1 MYTAD
6 LANAAKDGF
15 GQLFADRNSQSTA
28 AAIDQIQRGLQCCG
42 TTGPA
47 SWGVGSIPQSCCA
60 EASCNLLNS
69 HPTGCST
76 MLADFINRSG
86 LLIAWF
92 AIIFAGIELVGVIFA
107 CCRKYCILFVIDL
120 KVNGCSWLRLVLESI
135 VLYFEN
141 STQIHR

>member
-1 MYTAD
+1 MYTED

-15 GQLFADRNSQSTA
+15 GRLFDDRNNPSTG

-42 TTGPA
+42 TTGPM
-47 SWGVGSIPQSCCA
+47 SWGVNNIPQSCCNDA
-60 EASCNLLNS
+60 ASCTLLNA

-76 MLADFINRSG
+76 MLSDIVSGSG

-107 CCRKYCILFVIDL
+107 CCRKYFWNFFGGI
-120 KVNGCSWLRLVLESI
+120 KS
-135 VLYFEN
+135 
-141 STQIHR
+141 